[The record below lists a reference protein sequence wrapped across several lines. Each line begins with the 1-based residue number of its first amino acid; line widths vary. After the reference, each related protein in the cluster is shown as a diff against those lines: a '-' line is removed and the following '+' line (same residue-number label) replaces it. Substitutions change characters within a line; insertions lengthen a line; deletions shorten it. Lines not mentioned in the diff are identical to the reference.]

1 MRSVRCGSSKVT
13 ELSIAVPCGA
23 SAAIGGW
30 KPAGSSAAGLR
41 TPPPVPRSGCP
52 SPPCGL
58 RRGRIRSCGDAP
70 GGQGICGVG
79 RKDASFQ
86 GAGPAG
92 PSVKCGPHSSLVLW
106 TRSALLVGGNSCPC
120 CRNMGGGGPDRSPR
134 WWEDGEA
141 GALTGHRAGGS
152 PLLCSQ
158 PCSLWFAGCSRTVW
172 CLAVPLHPQPRPWSA
187 LPAGPRPAAVLP
199 SSPCR
204 REAYIFSSSGSRLV
218 SVPSLSLHLR
228 LGRTCSVFVECDQLA
243 EGRKKRVFS
252 SFP

>member
-1 MRSVRCGSSKVT
+1 M
-13 ELSIAVPCGA
+13 LFPCGA

-30 KPAGSSAAGLR
+30 KPAGPSAAGLR

-58 RRGRIRSCGDAP
+58 QRGRIRSCGDAP

-86 GAGPAG
+86 GVGPVG
-92 PSVKCGPHSSLVLW
+92 PSVGCGHHSSLAPW
-106 TRSALLVGGNSCPC
+106 TRSALLVSGNSCPC
-120 CRNMGGGGPDRSPR
+120 CRNMGGGGPDTSPH
-134 WWEDGEA
+134 WSEDGEA
-141 GALTGHRAGGS
+141 GALTGHCAGGS

-158 PCSLWFAGCSRTVW
+158 PCSLVRRMLKDRVALRGAPRAPSLGPGLL
-172 CLAVPLHPQPRPWSA
+172 CLQGLV
-187 LPAGPRPAAVLP
+187 PAAVLP
-199 SSPCR
+199 P
-204 REAYIFSSSGSRLV
+204 FPLSR
-218 SVPSLSLHLR
+218 SLHLLKFR
-228 LGRTCSVFVECDQLA
+228 LTSGFSALPESPSPSGTDMPVFVECDQLA